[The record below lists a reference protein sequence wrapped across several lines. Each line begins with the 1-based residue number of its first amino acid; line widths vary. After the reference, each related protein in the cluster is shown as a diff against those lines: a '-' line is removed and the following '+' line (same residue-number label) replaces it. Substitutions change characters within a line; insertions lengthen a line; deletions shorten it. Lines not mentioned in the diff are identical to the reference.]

1 MRNGIA
7 KSLILA
13 AFAGLTAVQETP
25 AAEMRS
31 RADSARH
38 RVWWVTR
45 DGVTL
50 HDATKARDIAL
61 ALPGWQWAGAP
72 YGCSP
77 DLALGPHGEALVTS
91 DVLPTLWRID
101 PETLGVSVHAPAL
114 DADTD
119 KDVGFSRIVYSREH
133 GAFFGAGSIPG
144 SLWRIDRGLG
154 RAQKIAPSDP
164 VRAVAAGMLAG
175 ASGCSYE
182 GE

>member
-1 MRNGIA
+1 MRYGIA
-7 KSLILA
+7 KGLMLA
-13 AFAGLTAVQETP
+13 AFANLAAAQETP
-25 AAEMRS
+25 AAEMRYL
-31 RADSARH
+31 ADPARH
-38 RVWWVTR
+38 RVWSLTR
-45 DGVTL
+45 EGVTL
-50 HDATKARDIAL
+50 HDATKARNIAL
-61 ALPGWQWAGAP
+61 VLPGWQWAGAP
-72 YGCSP
+72 YGCPP
-77 DLALGPHGEALVTS
+77 DIALGPQGEALVTS

-101 PETLGVSVHAPAL
+101 PETLAVSVHAPAL

-144 SLWRIDRGLG
+144 SLWRIDRGLV

-164 VRAVAAGMLAG
+164 VRTLASRMLAG